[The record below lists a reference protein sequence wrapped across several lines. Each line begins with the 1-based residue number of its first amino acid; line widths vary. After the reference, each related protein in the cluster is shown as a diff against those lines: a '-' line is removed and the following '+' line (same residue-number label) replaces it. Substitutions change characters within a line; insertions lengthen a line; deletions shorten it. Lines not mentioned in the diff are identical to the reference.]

1 MHFNKLLNRWFGLLC
16 AGVCVCKC
24 ERAAIFCKHMHGC
37 VFVRVS
43 EWGWELERRDM
54 PCTTFQWSG
63 YAITNT
69 GRAQEK
75 HYRSRPTIKSIIH
88 YKSATQA
95 HMAHLLLIVISPTNI
110 VQISVYYLFYPLI
123 RREPVGMLLGRNTIH
138 AKVWASFKKKST
150 LEWQTESFFLF
161 FPVSTFRRGCLL
173 VPLNQS

>member
-1 MHFNKLLNRWFGLLC
+1 MLKLGFVHHFKITLTQNIFPVLECCGSSRLLVCYTTSILSVPWFIMVMYSRCACSSVSFMSGFTLGPGGSVSGQCNCISSKVCRRGVQLIQSQVQLMHFNKLLNRWFGLLC

-69 GRAQEK
+69 GRA
-75 HYRSRPTIKSIIH
+75 
-88 YKSATQA
+88 
-95 HMAHLLLIVISPTNI
+95 
-110 VQISVYYLFYPLI
+110 
-123 RREPVGMLLGRNTIH
+123 
-138 AKVWASFKKKST
+138 
-150 LEWQTESFFLF
+150 
-161 FPVSTFRRGCLL
+161 
-173 VPLNQS
+173 